1 VFLDNQLAEER
12 ELFRSIRFDVTR
24 SPNPHVSFGGGG
36 PRYCLGAHL
45 ARLEIT
51 VLVDELLASTRS
63 VERAG
68 DPDRLRSS
76 WINGLKH
83 LPVTVTA

>member
-1 VFLDNQLAEER
+1 MFADPR
-12 ELFRSIRFDVTR
+12 RFDVTR

-36 PRYCLGAHL
+36 PHYCLGAHL

-51 VLVDELLASTRS
+51 VLLEELIASTRT

-68 DPDRLRSS
+68 DAARLRSS